1 MSSALLNRGP
11 TLLIVWEKVCS
22 IQYTK
27 GPHFYCKSKLL
38 NLKKLIF
45 SPLFHIKIFTWYL
58 TNVFRGFDRSVS
70 RNILL
75 FLSTREVTLPSQV
88 RSRCSLQCCSWD
100 KWPMWAIFGTG
111 PTTSRRWGWF
121 ERRNTL
127 WPPRQCQCTKSQP
140 GPEIKIL
147 FLSYEGLFIVGSMC
161 LPIWVCEH
169 QRISVSRPS
178 SVPAVYR
185 REPERP
191 SHLPG
196 NLHYPCTP
204 SSWRSPC
211 WRTMWSMLGQTPNL
225 EDKTKASSNSEK
237 WKPVNVTVTVSTCR
251 RYIRKTHSRTPV
263 SKYS

>member
-1 MSSALLNRGP
+1 
-11 TLLIVWEKVCS
+11 
-22 IQYTK
+22 
-27 GPHFYCKSKLL
+27 
-38 NLKKLIF
+38 
-45 SPLFHIKIFTWYL
+45 
-58 TNVFRGFDRSVS
+58 
-70 RNILL
+70 
-75 FLSTREVTLPSQV
+75 
-88 RSRCSLQCCSWD
+88 
-100 KWPMWAIFGTG
+100 MWAKFGTG

-127 WPPRQCQCTKSQP
+127 WPPRQCRCTKSRP
-140 GPEIKIL
+140 GPEIKIIL
-147 FLSYEGLFIVGSMC
+147 YLIKASFCRSMC

-211 WRTMWSMLGQTPNL
+211 RRTMRSMLGQMPNL
-225 EDKTKASSNSEK
+225 EDKTKASSNSENCK
-237 WKPVNVTVTVSTCR
+237 WPNHQLVNANRDCVLHLGGISEKRILELLYHCGNFKFTLYHVGMLFLVIMLPKPPPINGNKVAPISWKFTML
-251 RYIRKTHSRTPV
+251 
-263 SKYS
+263 YSCIYDFSMTSQMTL